1 LLQPIFFS
9 FCFLASDFFI
19 SLEHPMKHKSKPL
32 AYLLSLALIST
43 IIPGSAFAAYAGRGV
58 DSATNSFVSEP
69 APQQAGGAAQALKQ
83 GRILLKRGKADLAL
97 VQLQNALSQ
106 FKQSGN
112 PKGVAAAN
120 DALGDLY
127 VRQGQYAVAVKFYQD
142 AHDAFREAASKQGAV
157 ETTIGMPDNEF
168 NANLMLAK
176 IGDTYYR
183 MGKVSESS
191 SAYGQMQVVKPDPSK
206 LTGGLVKKPSL
217 GGLLSGGGLR
227 GSLPSG
233 DAASTA
239 LGVAGAVK
247 GAVELYRQ
255 SIIYSTHELGVGRID
270 YFNKSLD
277 SSRKHFEEALATAGM
292 PIIGKFGQSRRVR
305 AATRTNLGDIA
316 LQQNRLK
323 DAIKLYG
330 DAVKGARED
339 KRLDLMWP
347 AQRGLGKSRWLQAAL
362 DKDPKKSLKGREEAV
377 ASYREALATIETIRA
392 GSLRADESRTT
403 FLTTTKDVYDETS
416 SNLAEMALLTAPTP
430 GAPLDGQA
438 LTYAAEA
445 FKVVEQGR
453 ARSLLDMLGEAG
465 ADITA
470 GVPADLL
477 KRKQDNLDRQQE
489 IAQDL
494 TGVAV
499 AEGDAKPDTNKLEA
513 ELETLSV
520 DYDNIENQIRAASPR
535 YASLTAP
542 QPLTLAEVQ
551 QKVLDDQTALLEYS
565 LGEQNSYLWAVT
577 PTSVA
582 LFKLPARSEVDG
594 QAQALRAQ
602 LIPPKLQRRIA
613 GIDVAEATRGLSL
626 TTDPTGAGPAAGF
639 ASASNALYKTAV
651 EPAAKIVGEK
661 RLLIVADGALNYVPF
676 ESLVTA
682 TGATDYP
689 SLPYLVKTNEV
700 VYAPSASVIAVIR
713 QSAKPVAGKNI
724 LLVAD
729 PVFNSSDLRA
739 KGAAAG
745 ASMQASA
752 DTRGLSLSSA
762 VTDVAAPAGAAAPAG
777 GLQLA
782 RLNGT
787 RVEAQQIAQ
796 LTRAGG
802 GQADVWLDLE
812 ANEAKVTTSDIKK
825 YRVIHVATHGL
836 LNAERPQFTGIVLS
850 LVGNKSGDGFMRTDE
865 IFNLDLGSPLV
876 MLSACETGLGK
887 EKRGEG
893 VIGLTRAFM
902 YAGAPTVGVSLWSV
916 ADKSTA
922 DLMTDFYKRL
932 LGVPNASPT
941 ASMRAAQLGLI
952 NGKKYAAPFY
962 WAPFVLVGEWR

>member
-1 LLQPIFFS
+1 
-9 FCFLASDFFI
+9 
-19 SLEHPMKHKSKPL
+19 MKPKSKSL
-32 AYLLSLALIST
+32 VYLLSLSLIST
-43 IIPGSAFAAYAGRGV
+43 ILPGNPIIIDVSAG
-58 DSATNSFVSEP
+58 DSKTKFSTEP
-69 APQQAGGAAQALKQ
+69 ATPQAGGAAQALKQ
-83 GRILLKRGKADLAL
+83 GRALLKRGKADLAL
-97 VQLQNALSQ
+97 VQLQSALSQ

-112 PKGVAAAN
+112 PKGVAASN

-127 VRQGQYAVAVKFYQD
+127 VRQGQYGVAVKYFQD
-142 AHDAFREAASKQGAV
+142 AHAAFREAASKQGAV

-183 MGKVSESS
+183 SGKVSEA
-191 SAYGQMQVVKPDPSK
+191 SAAYAQMQIVKPDPSK
-206 LTGGLVKKPSL
+206 LTGGVVKKPSL
-217 GGLLSGGGLR
+217 GGLLGGGGLR

-233 DAASTA
+233 GADTA
-239 LGVAGAVK
+239 LAVAGAVK
-247 GAVELYRQ
+247 GAFELYRQ

-270 YFNKSLD
+270 YFNNNFD
-277 SSRKHFEEALATAGM
+277 GAGKHFTEALSTAGM

-305 AATRTNLGDIA
+305 AAARTSLGDVA
-316 LQQNRLK
+316 LQQNRPK
-323 DAIKLYG
+323 DAVKFYG
-330 DAVKGARED
+330 EAVKGARED

-347 AQRGLGKSRWLQAAL
+347 AQRGLGRARWLQAVQ
-362 DKDPKKSLKGREEAV
+362 DKDPKKSMKGREEAI

-403 FLTTTKDVYDETS
+403 FLATTKDVYDETS
-416 SNLAEMALLTAPTP
+416 NSLAEMALLSAPTA
-430 GAPLDGQA
+430 GAPLEGQA
-438 LTYAAEA
+438 LAYAAEA

-453 ARSLLDMLGEAG
+453 ARSLLDMLGESG
-465 ADITA
+465 SDITA

-489 IAQDL
+489 IAQQL

-499 AEGDAKPDTNKLEA
+499 AEGEEKPDTNKLEA
-513 ELETLSV
+513 EVETLAV
-520 DYDNIENQIRAASPR
+520 EYDNIENQIRAASPK
-535 YASLTAP
+535 YAALTAP

-551 QKVLDDQTALLEYS
+551 QKVLDDKTALLEYS
-565 LGEQNSYLWAVT
+565 LGEQGSYLWAVT
-577 PTSVA
+577 KTGVA
-582 LFKLPARSEVDG
+582 LFKLPARSAVDQ

-626 TTDPTGAGPAAGF
+626 TSDPTNAGPAAAF
-639 ASASNALYKTAV
+639 ATASNALYKTAV
-651 EPAAKIVGEK
+651 EPAAQLVGDK
-661 RLLIVADGALNYVPF
+661 RLLVVADGALNYVPF

-682 TGATDYP
+682 TGPTDYP
-689 SLPYLVKTNEV
+689 SLAYLIKTNEI

-713 QSAKPVAGKNI
+713 QTAKPAAGKN
-724 LLVAD
+724 LLIVAD
-729 PVFNSSDLRA
+729 PVFNGSDPRA
-739 KGAAAG
+739 KGAAASP
-745 ASMQASA
+745 ASAQAAA

-762 VTDVAAPAGAAAPAG
+762 VADVAAPTGAAAPAT

-812 ANEAKVTTSDIKK
+812 ANEAKVTTTDVKK
-825 YRVIHVATHGL
+825 YRVIHIATHGL
-836 LNAERPQFTGIVLS
+836 LNAERPQFTGVVLS

-916 ADKSTA
+916 ADNSTA
-922 DLMTDFYKRL
+922 QLMTDFYKRL
-932 LGVPNASPT
+932 LAAPNASPT
-941 ASMRAAQLGLI
+941 ASMRDAQIAMIG
-952 NGKKYAAPFY
+952 GKKYAAPFY

>member
-1 LLQPIFFS
+1 
-9 FCFLASDFFI
+9 
-19 SLEHPMKHKSKPL
+19 MKPKSKSL
-32 AYLLSLALIST
+32 VYLLSLSLIST
-43 IIPGSAFAAYAGRGV
+43 IIPGSPVIFNVSAG
-58 DSATNSFVSEP
+58 DPKTKASAEP
-69 APQQAGGAAQALKQ
+69 TAPQAGGAAQALKQ

-97 VQLQNALSQ
+97 VQLQSALNQ

-127 VRQGQYAVAVKFYQD
+127 VRQGQYGVAVKYYQD
-142 AHDAFREAASKQGAV
+142 AHSAFREAASKQGAL

-176 IGDTYYR
+176 IGDTHYR
-183 MGKVSESS
+183 TGKVSEA
-191 SAYGQMQVVKPDPSK
+191 SAAYAQMQVVKPDPSK
-206 LTGGLVKKPSL
+206 LTGGVVKKPSVSSIF
-217 GGLLSGGGLR
+217 GGGGLR
-227 GSLPSG
+227 VPSLPSDG
-233 DAASTA
+233 VGTA
-239 LGVAGAVK
+239 VAVAGAVK
-247 GAVELYRQ
+247 GAFELYRQ

-270 YFNKSLD
+270 YFNNNMD
-277 SSRKHFEEALATAGM
+277 GSRKHFEEALSTAGM

-305 AATRTNLGDIA
+305 AAARTNLGDVA
-316 LQQNRLK
+316 LRQNRAK
-323 DAIKLYG
+323 DAVKLYG
-330 DAVKGARED
+330 EAVKGARDD

-347 AQRGLGKSRWLQAAL
+347 AQRGLGRARWLQAVQ
-362 DKDPKKSLKGREEAV
+362 DKDPKKSMKGREEAI
-377 ASYREALATIETIRA
+377 ASYREALATIETIRS

-403 FLTTTKDVYDETS
+403 FLATTKDVYDETS
-416 SNLAEMALLTAPTP
+416 NSLAEMALLTAPTA
-430 GAPLDGQA
+430 GAPLEGQA

-453 ARSLLDMLGEAG
+453 ARSLLDMLGESG

-489 IAQDL
+489 IAQEL

-513 ELETLSV
+513 EVETLAV
-520 DYDNIENQIRAASPR
+520 EYDNIENQIRAASPK
-535 YASLTAP
+535 YAALTAP

-551 QKVLDDQTALLEYS
+551 QKVLDDKTALLEYS
-565 LGEQNSYLWAVT
+565 LGEPDSYLWAIT
-577 PTSVA
+577 QTGVA
-582 LFKLPARSEVDG
+582 LFKLPARSAVDS

-626 TTDPTGAGPAAGF
+626 TSDPTNAGPAAAF
-639 ASASNALYKTAV
+639 ATASNTLYKTAV
-651 EPAAKIVGEK
+651 EPAAQLIGDK
-661 RLLIVADGALNYVPF
+661 RVLIVADGALNYVPF

-682 TGATDYP
+682 TGPTDYP
-689 SLPYLVKTNEV
+689 SLAYLVKTNEV

-713 QSAKPVAGKNI
+713 QTAKPAAGKNI

-729 PVFNSSDLRA
+729 PVFNGSDPRA
-739 KGAAAG
+739 KGAAATV
-745 ASMQASA
+745 STQAAA

-762 VTDVAAPAGAAAPAG
+762 VTDVAAPSGTTAPAG

-796 LTRAGG
+796 LTRASG

-812 ANEAKVTTSDIKK
+812 ANEAKVTTTDVKK
-825 YRVIHVATHGL
+825 YRVVHIATHGL
-836 LNAERPQFTGIVLS
+836 LNAERPQFTGVVLS

-916 ADKSTA
+916 ADNSTA
-922 DLMTDFYKRL
+922 QLMTDFYKRL
-932 LGVPNASPT
+932 LAAPGVSPT
-941 ASMRAAQLGLI
+941 ASMRAAQVAMIG
-952 NGKKYAAPFY
+952 GKKYAAPFY

>member
-1 LLQPIFFS
+1 
-9 FCFLASDFFI
+9 
-19 SLEHPMKHKSKPL
+19 MKPKSKSL
-32 AYLLSLALIST
+32 VYLLSLSLIST
-43 IIPGSAFAAYAGRGV
+43 IIPGNPFVGRARAAN
-58 DSATNSFVSEP
+58 SATNVAAEP
-69 APQQAGGAAQALKQ
+69 MQQPGAAESLKQ
-83 GRILLKRGKADLAL
+83 GRILLKRGKADQALAR
-97 VQLQNALSQ
+97 LQNALNL
-106 FKQSGN
+106 FKQAGN
-112 PKGVAAAN
+112 PKGVAASN

-127 VRQGQYAVAVKFYQD
+127 VRQGQYAVAIKYYQD
-142 AHDAFREAASKQGAV
+142 AHDAFREAASKQGAL

-176 IGDTYYR
+176 IGDTNYR
-183 MGKVSESS
+183 MGKISEAS
-191 SAYGQMQVVKPDPSK
+191 SAYGQMNVVKPDPSK
-206 LTGGLVKKPSL
+206 LTGGVVKKPSL

-233 DAASTA
+233 GADTA
-239 LGVAGAVK
+239 LAVAGAVK

-255 SIIYSTHELGVGRID
+255 NIIYSTHEMGVGRID
-270 YFNKSLD
+270 YFNNNLD
-277 SSRKHFEEALATAGM
+277 GSRKHFEEALSTAGM

-305 AATRTNLGDIA
+305 AAARTSLGDIA

-323 DAIKLYG
+323 DAVKFYG
-330 DAVKGARED
+330 EAVKGARED

-347 AQRGLGKSRWLQAAL
+347 AQRGLGRARWLQAAL
-362 DKDPKKSLKGREEAV
+362 DKDPKKSLKGREEAI

-403 FLTTTKDVYDETS
+403 FLATTKDVYDETS
-416 SNLAEMALLTAPTP
+416 NNLAEMALLVAPTA
-430 GAPLDGQA
+430 GAPLEGQA

-453 ARSLLDMLGEAG
+453 ARSLLDMLGESG

-489 IAQDL
+489 IAQQL

-499 AEGDAKPDTNKLEA
+499 AEGEEKPDTNKLEA

-535 YASLTAP
+535 YAALTAP

-551 QKVLDDQTALLEYS
+551 QKVLDDKTALLEYS
-565 LGEQNSYLWAVT
+565 LGEQGSYLWAVT

-582 LFKLPARSEVDG
+582 LFKLPARSAVDG

-602 LIPPKLQRRIA
+602 LIPPKLQRRLV

-626 TTDPTGAGPAAGF
+626 TTDPTNAGPAAAF
-639 ASASNALYKTAV
+639 ATASNALYKTVV
-651 EPAAKIVGEK
+651 EPAAKIVGDR
-661 RLLIVADGALNYVPF
+661 RLLVVADGALNYVPF
-676 ESLVTA
+676 ESFVTSAGGADYA
-682 TGATDYP
+682 T
-689 SLPYLVKTNEV
+689 LPYLVKTNEV
-700 VYAPSASVIAVIR
+700 VYAPSASVVAVIR
-713 QSAKPVAGKNI
+713 QGATKPTGKNI

-729 PVFNSSDLRA
+729 PVFNSSDPRA
-739 KGAAAG
+739 KGAVG
-745 ASMQASA
+745 APQGAA

-762 VTDVAAPAGAAAPAG
+762 VTDVATPAG
-777 GLQLA
+777 GTAPASGLPLL

-796 LTRAGG
+796 LTRTSG

-812 ANEAKVTTSDIKK
+812 ANEAKVTTTDIKK
-825 YRVIHVATHGL
+825 YRAVHIATHGL
-836 LNAERPQFTGIVLS
+836 LNAERPQFTGVVLS

-865 IFNLDLGSPLV
+865 IFNLNLGSPLV

-932 LGVPNASPT
+932 LATPDASPT
-941 ASMRAAQLGLI
+941 ASMRAAQI
-952 NGKKYAAPFY
+952 AMIDGKKYAAPFY

>member
-1 LLQPIFFS
+1 
-9 FCFLASDFFI
+9 
-19 SLEHPMKHKSKPL
+19 MKPKSKSI
-32 AYLLSLALIST
+32 AYLLSLSLIST
-43 IIPGSAFAAYAGRGV
+43 IIPGNPFVNSVRADDSSGKGVSSVLAA
-58 DSATNSFVSEP
+58 
-69 APQQAGGAAQALKQ
+69 APQGGPGQALKQ
-83 GRILLKRGKADLAL
+83 GRALLKRGKSDQALA
-97 VQLQNALSQ
+97 QLQSALNQ
-106 FKQSGN
+106 FKQAGN
-112 PKGVAAAN
+112 SKGVAAAN

-127 VRQGQYAVAVKFYQD
+127 LRQGQYAVAVKYYQD
-142 AHDAFREAASKQGAV
+142 AHDAFNQAAGQQSGV
-157 ETTIGMPDNEF
+157 ETVLGMPDNTY
-168 NANLMLAK
+168 NAKLMLAK
-176 IGDTYYR
+176 VGEANYR
-183 MGKVSESS
+183 AGKVSEA
-191 SAYGQMQVVKPDPSK
+191 SAAYSQMNVVKPDPSK
-206 LTGGLVKKPSL
+206 LTGGVVKKPSVGGIL
-217 GGLLSGGGLR
+217 GGGLGGLR
-227 GSLPSG
+227 GSVPSG
-233 DAASTA
+233 GVDTAVAA
-239 LGVAGAVK
+239 AGAVK
-247 GAVELYRQ
+247 GAIELYRQ
-255 SIIYSTHELGVGRID
+255 SILYSTHEIGVGRID
-270 YFNKSLD
+270 YYNGNYD
-277 SSRKHFEEALATAGM
+277 GSRAHFEGALSSSGM

-305 AATRTNLGDIA
+305 AAARTSLGDIA
-316 LQQNRLK
+316 LKQNRLK
-323 DAIKLYG
+323 DAVKFYG
-330 DAVKGARED
+330 EAVKGARED

-347 AQRGLGKSRWLQAAL
+347 AQRGLGKARWLQAAQ
-362 DKDPKKSLKGREEAV
+362 DKDPKKSLKGREEAI
-377 ASYREALATIETIRA
+377 ASYREALATIETIRS

-403 FLTTTKDVYDETS
+403 FLATTKDVYDETS
-416 SNLAEMALLTAPTP
+416 NNLAEMALLVAPTP
-430 GAPLDGQA
+430 GAPLEGQA

-489 IAQDL
+489 IAQQL

-499 AEGDAKPDTNKLEA
+499 AEGEEKPDTGKLEA
-513 ELETLSV
+513 ELETLAV
-520 DYDNIENQIRAASPR
+520 DYDNIENQIRAASPK
-535 YASLTAP
+535 YAALTAP
-542 QPLTLAEVQ
+542 QPLTLSEVQ
-551 QKVLDDQTALLEYS
+551 QKVLDDKTALLEYS
-565 LGEQNSYLWAVT
+565 LGNDASYLWAVT

-626 TTDPTGAGPAAGF
+626 TTDPTNAGPAAAF
-639 ASASNALYKTAV
+639 ATASNTLYKTVV
-651 EPAAKIVGEK
+651 EPAAKIVGDK

-676 ESLVTA
+676 ESFVTA
-682 TGATDYP
+682 TGPTDYP
-689 SLPYLVKTNEV
+689 SLAYLVKTNEI
-700 VYAPSASVIAVIR
+700 VYAPSASVVAVIR
-713 QSAKPVAGKNI
+713 QGAAKPSGKNL

-729 PVFNSSDLRA
+729 PVFTASDPRA
-739 KGAAAG
+739 KGAAAA
-745 ASMQASA
+745 ASAQASA

-762 VTDVAAPAGAAAPAG
+762 VTDVAAPSGASAPAG

-787 RVEAQQIAQ
+787 RVEAQQIAT
-796 LTRAGG
+796 LAKASG

-812 ANEAKVTTSDIKK
+812 ANEAKMTAADLKK
-825 YRVIHVATHGL
+825 YRVVHVATHGL
-836 LNAERPQFTGIVLS
+836 LNAERPQFTGVVLS
-850 LVGNKSGDGFMRTDE
+850 LVGNKSGDGFVRTDE
-865 IFNLDLGSPLV
+865 IFNLNLGSPLV

-932 LGVPNASPT
+932 LAAPDASPT
-941 ASMRAAQLGLI
+941 ASMRAAQI
-952 NGKKYAAPFY
+952 NMISGKKYAAPFY

>member
-1 LLQPIFFS
+1 
-9 FCFLASDFFI
+9 
-19 SLEHPMKHKSKPL
+19 MKLKSKSL
-32 AYLLSLALIST
+32 VYLLSPALLLT
-43 IIPGSAFAAYAGRGV
+43 MIPGSAVATFAGSGV
-58 DSATNSFVSEP
+58 NSKTNAPAP
-69 APQQAGGAAQALKQ
+69 APQGGAAQALKQ

-106 FKQSGN
+106 FKQSGS

-142 AHDAFREAASKQGAV
+142 AHAAFREAQSSQGAV

-183 MGKVSESS
+183 MGNVSESS

-206 LTGGLVKKPSL
+206 LTGGVVKKPSL
-217 GGLLSGGGLR
+217 GGILSGGGLR
-227 GSLPSG
+227 PSLPSG
-233 DAASTA
+233 GADTA
-239 LGVAGAVK
+239 MAVAGAVK

-270 YFNKSLD
+270 YYNNSLD

-305 AATRTNLGDIA
+305 AASRTSLGDIA
-316 LQQNRLK
+316 LNQNRLK
-323 DAIKLYG
+323 DAVKFYG
-330 DAVKGARED
+330 DAVKGARDD

-347 AQRGLGKSRWLQAAL
+347 AQRGLGKARWQQAVQ
-362 DKDPKKSLKGREEAV
+362 DKDPKRSLKGREEAI

-403 FLTTTKDVYDETS
+403 FLATTKDVYDETS
-416 SNLAEMALLTAPTP
+416 SNLAEMALLAAPTA

-445 FKVVEQGR
+445 FKIVEQGR
-453 ARSLLDMLGEAG
+453 ARSLLDMLGESG

-520 DYDNIENQIRAASPR
+520 DYDNIENQIRAASPK
-535 YASLTAP
+535 YAALTAP

-565 LGEQNSYLWAVT
+565 LGEQSSYLWAVT

-582 LFKLPARSEVDG
+582 LFKLPARSAVDQ
-594 QAQALRAQ
+594 QAQELRAQ
-602 LIPPKLQRRIA
+602 LIPPRLQRRIA

-626 TTDPTGAGPAAGF
+626 TTDPANAGPAGAF
-639 ASASNALYKTAV
+639 ATASNALYKTAV

-661 RLLIVADGALNYVPF
+661 RLLVVADGALNYVPF

-682 TGATDYP
+682 TGPTDYP
-689 SLPYLVKTNEV
+689 SLAYLIKTNEV
-700 VYAPSASVIAVIR
+700 VYAPSASVVAVIR
-713 QSAKPVAGKNI
+713 QAAKPAPGKN
-724 LLVAD
+724 LLVVAD
-729 PVFNSSDLRA
+729 PVFNGSDPRA
-739 KGAAAG
+739 KGAAS
-745 ASMQASA
+745 ASAQASA

-762 VTDVAAPAGAAAPAG
+762 VTDVAAPSGASAPAG

-796 LTRAGG
+796 LTRASGG
-802 GQADVWLDLE
+802 TADVWLDLE
-812 ANEAKVTTSDIKK
+812 ANEAKVTATDIKK
-825 YRVIHVATHGL
+825 YRVVHIATHGL

-865 IFNLDLGSPLV
+865 IFNLNLGSPLV

-932 LGVPNASPT
+932 LASPNASPT
-941 ASMRAAQLGLI
+941 TSMRAAQLGLI
-952 NGKKYAAPFY
+952 TGKKYAAPFY
-962 WAPFVLVGEWR
+962 WAPFVLVGEWK

>member
-1 LLQPIFFS
+1 
-9 FCFLASDFFI
+9 
-19 SLEHPMKHKSKPL
+19 MKHKSNPL
-32 AYLLSLALIST
+32 VYLLSLALIST
-43 IIPGSAFAAYAGRGV
+43 IIPGNAAVGV
-58 DSATNSFVSEP
+58 RAANATGTNSSEP
-69 APQQAGGAAQALKQ
+69 SLPSPQAGGGEQALKQ
-83 GRILLKRGKADLAL
+83 GRALLKRGKADLAL
-97 VQLQNALSQ
+97 VQLQNALKAFTQ
-106 FKQSGN
+106 EGK
-112 PKGVAAAN
+112 PKGVAVAN

-127 VRQGQYAVAVKFYQD
+127 VRQGQYTVAVKFYQD
-142 AHDAFREAASKQGAV
+142 AQTAFRQAAGQQGAL

-183 MGKVSESS
+183 MGNVSEAS

-206 LTGGLVKKPSL
+206 LTGGVVKKPSI

-239 LGVAGAVK
+239 MGVAGAIK

-255 SIIYSTHELGVGRID
+255 NIIYSTHEMGVGRID
-270 YFNKSLD
+270 YFNNSMD
-277 SSRKHFEEALATAGM
+277 SSRKHFEEALGTAGM

-305 AATRTNLGDIA
+305 AAARTSLGDIA
-316 LQQNRLK
+316 LKQNRVK
-323 DAIKLYG
+323 DAVKFYG

-347 AQRGLGKSRWLQAAL
+347 AQRGLGKARWLGASL
-362 DKDPKKSLKGREEAV
+362 EKDPKKGLKAREEAV
-377 ASYREALATIETIRA
+377 ASYREALATIETIRS

-403 FLTTTKDVYDETS
+403 FLATTKDVYDETS
-416 SNLAEMALLTAPTP
+416 SNLAEMALMSAPTA

-438 LTYAAEA
+438 LAYAAEA

-453 ARSLLDMLGEAG
+453 ARSLLDMLGESG
-465 ADITA
+465 ADITE

-489 IAQDL
+489 IAQQL
-494 TGVAV
+494 SGVAV
-499 AEGDAKPDTNKLEA
+499 SEGEEKPDTNKLEA
-513 ELETLSV
+513 ELETLST
-520 DYDNIENQIRAASPR
+520 DYDNIENQIRAASPK
-535 YASLTAP
+535 YAALTAP

-551 QKVLDDQTALLEYS
+551 QKVLDDKTALLEYS
-565 LGEQNSYLWAVT
+565 LGEQSSYLWAVT

-582 LFKLPARSEVDG
+582 LFKLPARAEVDS

-602 LIPPKLQRRIA
+602 LIPPRLQRRIA

-626 TTDPTGAGPAAGF
+626 TTDPSNAGPAAAF
-639 ASASNALYKTAV
+639 ATASNTLYKTAV
-651 EPAAKIVGEK
+651 EPAAQIVGDR
-661 RLLIVADGALNYVPF
+661 RLLVVADGALNYVPF
-676 ESLVTA
+676 ESLVKT
-682 TGATDYP
+682 TGPTDYA
-689 SLPYLVKTNEV
+689 SLAYLIKTNEV

-713 QSAKPVAGKNI
+713 QSAKPVTGKSL

-729 PVFNSSDLRA
+729 PVFNSSDARA
-739 KGAAAG
+739 KGAGAG
-745 ASMQASA
+745 ASAQASA

-762 VTDVAAPAGAAAPAG
+762 VTDVAAPAGSSAPPAIG
-777 GLQLA
+777 FQLA

-787 RVEAQQIAQ
+787 RVEAQQIAT
-796 LTRAGG
+796 LTRATG

-812 ANEAKVTTSDIKK
+812 ANEANVTTRDIKK
-825 YRVIHVATHGL
+825 YRVIHIATHGL
-836 LNAERPQFTGIVLS
+836 LNAERPQFTGVVLS

-865 IFNLDLGSPLV
+865 IFNLSLGSPLV

-932 LGVPNASPT
+932 LGAQPSSPT
-941 ASMRAAQLGLI
+941 ASMRAAQIGLI
-952 NGKKYAAPFY
+952 DGKKYAAPFY